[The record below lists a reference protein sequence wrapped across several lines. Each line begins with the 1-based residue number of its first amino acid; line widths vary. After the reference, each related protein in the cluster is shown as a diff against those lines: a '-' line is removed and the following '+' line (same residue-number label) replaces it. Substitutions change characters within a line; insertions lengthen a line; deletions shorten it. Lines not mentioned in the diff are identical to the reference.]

1 MSFARDEGRTLPPSV
16 DAFINMR
23 DLVVGD
29 NDWYNVT
36 PSVRRAIE
44 GFALILRDHEARLMN
59 GGDSGSPMPTAR
71 SPASPRRSPSDELGS
86 STLEVAQLKDGIA
99 RLEEELAVAK
109 RQVAEVTDVAVRAA
123 SDAKTAVVEVDAI
136 RPDVDRLANGL
147 SSLHT
152 AVGAHLKDIRGTLAN
167 GTPGN
172 STVPERRPGRV
183 GPVPEGGEMATSTR
197 RVRDLEGGVER
208 IVVGSDGQSAGVAR
222 RVAALEDNHKT
233 LERRTRRVERVVED
247 VRSAEDRRARE
258 EAERMRELRLGG
270 HAGGGPGGG
279 GGPRRRRGSSS
290 SSSSSE
296 DGRARHSSG
305 RGDDPIAPALAGAS
319 VSKSACRGGPDEGA
333 GGVLFQLSTDR
344 SIAPGA
350 RSPSPRRSPAPRL
363 TPAAACA

>member
-1 MSFARDEGRTLPPSV
+1 M
-16 DAFINMR
+16 
-23 DLVVGD
+23 
-29 NDWYNVT
+29 
-36 PSVRRAIE
+36 
-44 GFALILRDHEARLMN
+44 
-59 GGDSGSPMPTAR
+59 
-71 SPASPRRSPSDELGS
+71 
-86 STLEVAQLKDGIA
+86 AQLKDRIA

-109 RQVAEVTDVAVRAA
+109 RRVAEVTDVAVRAA

-172 STVPERRPGRV
+172 SNSPGTPTGTGGS
-183 GPVPEGGEMATSTR
+183 GPPEGGEIGDLTR
-197 RVRDLEGGVER
+197 RVRDLEGDVER

-247 VRSAEDRRARE
+247 VRSAEDRRARAE

-270 HAGGGPGGG
+270 HAGGGPSGG

-296 DGRARHSSG
+296 DGREWSSSG
-305 RGDDPIAPALAGAS
+305 RGDDPIAALAGAS
-319 VSKSACRGGPDEGA
+319 VSTGLHGGFG
-333 GGVLFQLSTDR
+333 
-344 SIAPGA
+344 
-350 RSPSPRRSPAPRL
+350 
-363 TPAAACA
+363 